1 MGVGKTMEKIGH
13 HMCKM
18 VNYEVRQ
25 KVIKE
30 SVRKVGTNMVIT
42 PGSVEVMIYKGNE
55 KVEGGMKDIKKAAQK
70 IYDLLKNSGK
80 ESYVAKKLIKKYN
93 LV

>member
-1 MGVGKTMEKIGH
+1 MGAGKMMEKRGH

-18 VNYEVRQ
+18 VNCEVRQ
-25 KVIKE
+25 IVIHE
-30 SVRKVGTNMVIT
+30 SIRKVGAKMVST
-42 PGSVEVMIYKGNE
+42 PGSVEVMIYNGKD

-70 IYDLLKNSGK
+70 IYDLLKNSDS
-80 ESYVAKKLIKKYN
+80 ESYVSKKLIKKYK